1 MRRAIPQFLPPKDKL
16 PSVPSGEP
24 PITGRQRAN
33 SGPLS
38 FRIAR
43 TSAHPGGKINLL
55 FQQDQPA
62 DE

>member
-33 SGPLS
+33 SGPLQQQELQLIRAAKLICFS
-38 FRIAR
+38 SK
-43 TSAHPGGKINLL
+43 TS
-55 FQQDQPA
+55 QQTNN
-62 DE
+62 